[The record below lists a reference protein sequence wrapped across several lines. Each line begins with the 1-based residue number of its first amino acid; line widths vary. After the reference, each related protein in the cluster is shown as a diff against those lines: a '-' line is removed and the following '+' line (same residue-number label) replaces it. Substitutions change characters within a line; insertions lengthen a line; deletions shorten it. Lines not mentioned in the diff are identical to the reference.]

1 MAETPETKAAFTG
14 LLTELQTVHRVRAT
28 VSGGASLL
36 PAERGEPLLQPDQ
49 LQRVTE
55 TLAEAL
61 GLHPVPTAAPAE
73 APARLGPWNT
83 GPITFSGGVPVGG
96 WANLTLFSDGSYNFS
111 GHFHD
116 SGATSYNTA
125 LVWAVKSG
133 AGTIY
138 TFVHQGRVHGTF
150 ESGSRDDDWNNS
162 GNNPAL
168 AAGWADLWAHWSWRW
183 QAAVNLDIGPLLD
196 DVKNALGVAGAII
209 AIV

>member
-1 MAETPETKAAFTG
+1 MAQIPKEAKDAVTG
-14 LLTELQTVHRVRAT
+14 LLTELQSDQKIRAT

-36 PAERGEPLLQPDQ
+36 PTEKGVALLPSNQ
-49 LQRVTE
+49 LQRV
-55 TLAEAL
+55 AEAL
-61 GLHPVPTAAPAE
+61 GLGSVPAAAPAQ
-73 APARLGPWNT
+73 APASLGPWNT
-83 GPITFSGGVPVGG
+83 GPITFSGGTPVGA

-116 SGATSYNTA
+116 SGGTSYNTE

-133 AGTIY
+133 AGVIY
-138 TFVHQGRVHGTF
+138 TFTHQGRVHGTF
-150 ESGSRDDDWNNS
+150 ESGSRNDDWGNS

-168 AAGWADLWAHWSWRW
+168 AAGWADLWAHWSWNW
-183 QAAVNLDIGPLLD
+183 KAGVNLDIGPLLD